1 MSSLLRSWTVLTAN
15 MYCIGKRVLSNHT
28 QMCTIQLNVTEE
40 YSKTSTVDQKIPL
53 KIFLVDVECP
63 IKERK
68 KERKEKETGKKRK

>member
-1 MSSLLRSWTVLTAN
+1 
-15 MYCIGKRVLSNHT
+15 
-28 QMCTIQLNVTEE
+28 MCTIQLNVTEE